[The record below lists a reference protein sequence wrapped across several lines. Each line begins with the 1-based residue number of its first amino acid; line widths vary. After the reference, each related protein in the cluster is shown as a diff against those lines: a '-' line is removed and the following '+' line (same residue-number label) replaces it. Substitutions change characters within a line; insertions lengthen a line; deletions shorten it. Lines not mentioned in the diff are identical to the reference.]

1 MSNRLELIIS
11 KDDCAQDVLSK
22 GLNTLIVGN
31 DLVTASFIQE
41 EAKDINWTKPGLAY
55 AEVVCLLLPYLK
67 FKVKDDNMS
76 IGIVS
81 ASVEN
86 KNEKI

>member
-1 MSNRLELIIS
+1 MSNRLELVIS

-22 GLNTLIVGN
+22 GLNTLITGN
-31 DLVTASFIQE
+31 DLAVASFIQE

-67 FKVKDDNMS
+67 FKIKDNDT
-76 IGIVS
+76 
-81 ASVEN
+81 SVGVVLANVGN